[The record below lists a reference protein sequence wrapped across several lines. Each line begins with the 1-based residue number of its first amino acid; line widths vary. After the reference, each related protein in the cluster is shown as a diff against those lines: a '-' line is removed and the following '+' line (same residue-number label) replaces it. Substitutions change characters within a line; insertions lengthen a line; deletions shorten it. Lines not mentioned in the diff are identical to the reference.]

1 MDFVRLE
8 RHEDGVLFAFI
19 DNPHGRVNTL
29 TEPVISEI
37 EALLDQVGTDHFAK
51 ALVFI
56 SGKKD
61 SFIAGA
67 DIRDFD
73 KMSEPAHAR
82 EILTRVHALFN
93 RISNLP
99 FPSVA
104 AIHGACLGGGF
115 ELALACHFRIATDSG
130 KTILGLP
137 EVKLGILPAAGGT
150 QRLTRAAGIKRA
162 LPLMLTGK
170 SLSAKEAKSL
180 RLVDILVYPDDM
192 PNTIKRCVPF
202 LRKKFPRK
210 VSYPAVF
217 SLDWLL
223 KTVPPFR
230 KLYFDAARRRVAR
243 QSDDHYPAPF
253 RIIDCV
259 EAGIAGTMSDGFKAE
274 IEAFGALVVSPE
286 SQSLRR
292 VFFAATAL
300 KKKDY
305 GAEPRQVDRLAVVGG
320 GFMGT
325 GIAVVSARSGYR
337 VVIKDVSREKLSL
350 SLKDTWKSLD
360 RWTRSRRL
368 NPVKRDMLYSLVVPT
383 LDYADLAGAGLVIE
397 AVFEDLGIKHQVLRE
412 VESVTSPE
420 SIFASNTSAIP
431 ISLIAE
437 ASIRPEN
444 VIGMHYFSPVQ
455 KMPLLEV
462 IVTQRCADWVLATA
476 VSAGRRQ
483 GKTVIVVKDGPGFYT
498 TRILMPFMLEAIKLI
513 EEGVAVEEVD
523 AAIRGFGFPVGPLK
537 LLDEVGIDVA
547 AHVARELEEFFADRG
562 LHVPPALELMMK
574 SGYAGKKKGAG
585 FYNYRPGLIGRAR
598 IAGFEPPTPVNSN
611 IYGLF
616 DGGGRKRLDS
626 SRIWK
631 RLVYLMVNEAAMCLQ
646 QGTISGPEDGDIGAV
661 FGLGFPPFLGGPFR
675 YLDMAGIGRVVSEMG
690 DLSRTQGPRFEPAP
704 ILVHMA
710 EHEEKF
716 YRHGAEQ

>member
-19 DNPHGRVNTL
+19 DNPHDRVNTL
-29 TEPVISEI
+29 SEPVISEI
-37 EALLDQVGTDHFAK
+37 EAVLDQVGTDHFAK

-73 KMSEPAHAR
+73 KMSEPGHAR

-93 RISNLP
+93 RISNLH
-99 FPSVA
+99 FPSIA
-104 AIHGACLGGGF
+104 AINGACLGGGF

-150 QRLTRAAGIKRA
+150 QRLTRTAGIKRA

-180 RLVDILVYPDDM
+180 RLVDILVYPEDM
-192 PNTIKRCVPF
+192 PGTVKRCVPF

-210 VSYPAVF
+210 VSYPAAF
-217 SLDWLL
+217 SMDWLL
-223 KTVPPFR
+223 KTVPPVR
-230 KLYFDAARRRVAR
+230 KLYFDAARRQVAR
-243 QSDDHYPAPF
+243 QSDDHYPALF
-253 RIIDCV
+253 SIIGCV
-259 EAGIAGTMSDGFKAE
+259 EAGIAGTMSDGLKAE
-274 IEAFGALVVSPE
+274 IEAFGPLVLSPE

-292 VFFAATAL
+292 LFFAGTAL
-300 KKKDY
+300 KKKHY
-305 GAEPRQVDRLAVVGG
+305 GAEPRQVGKLAVIGG

-337 VVIKDVSREKLSL
+337 VVIKDVSREKLSM
-350 SLKDTWKSLD
+350 SLNDTWKSLD
-360 RWTRSRRL
+360 RWTRSRKL
-368 NPVKRDMLYSLVVPT
+368 NPVKRDKLYSLAVPT
-383 LDYADLAGAGLVIE
+383 LEYSNLAGAGLVIE
-397 AVFEDLGIKHQVLRE
+397 AVFEDLAVKHQVLRE
-412 VESVTSPE
+412 VESITSPE

-437 ASIRPEN
+437 ASTRPEN

-462 IVTQRCADWVLATA
+462 IITERCADWVLATA
-476 VSAGRRQ
+476 VSVGRRQ

-513 EEGVAVEEVD
+513 EEGAAVEEVD

-547 AHVARELEEFFADRG
+547 VHVARELEELLARRG
-562 LHVPPALELMMK
+562 LHAPPGLESMVK

-585 FYNYRPGLIGRAR
+585 FYDYRPRLVDRLR
-598 IAGFEPPTPVNSN
+598 IPGFEPSMPVNSH
-611 IYGLF
+611 IYGFF
-616 DGGGRKRLDS
+616 DASGRKSVAS
-626 SRIWK
+626 SQIWK
-631 RLVYLMVNEAAMCLQ
+631 RLVYLMINEAAMCLQ

-675 YLDMAGIGRVVSEMG
+675 YLDTAGIGRVVSEMG
-690 DLSRTQGPRFEPAP
+690 NLSVTQGPRFEPAP

-716 YRHGAEQ
+716 YRHD